1 MNKVSIIGSGNVG
14 SATALYLAEKKIAD
28 IYLIDIAEGLSE
40 GKALDA
46 EESAPI
52 RKYDIEIRGTT
63 DFSELAGSDV
73 VVVTAG
79 IARKPGMS
87 RADLLNTNAKIM
99 KSVSEKIAQY
109 APNSIIVMVTN
120 PLDVMSY
127 VALKITGFALKRVV
141 GMAGILDAT
150 RFRYFVAQKLGVAVG
165 DTTAMVLGGH
175 GDSMVPL
182 PRYSTVG
189 GVPITEILSKD
200 EIDKII
206 ERTRKGGAEIVGYL
220 KTGSAYYAP
229 AASVAEMV
237 ECIIRDKRRILPCS
251 AYLRGEYGIEG
262 IFVGVPVLLGKN
274 GVDRIIELEL
284 IPEEKEALH
293 VSAAAV
299 KEVIEKLEDLEIF

>member
-14 SATALYLAEKKIAD
+14 SSTALYLAEKKIAD
-28 IYLIDIAEGLSE
+28 IYLIDVVEGLSE

-63 DFSELAGSDV
+63 DFSDLAGSDV

-87 RADLLNTNAKIM
+87 RADLLNTNANIM
-99 KSVSEKIAQY
+99 KSVSRKIAQY

-220 KTGSAYYAP
+220 KTGSAFYAP

-237 ECIIRDKRRILPCS
+237 ECIIRDKKRILPCS

-262 IFVGVPVLLGKN
+262 IFVGVPILLGRN

>member
-14 SATALYLAEKKIAD
+14 TSTALYLAEKKIAD
-28 IYLIDIAEGLSE
+28 ISLIDVVEGLSE

-52 RKYDIEIRGTT
+52 RKYDIELRGTT

-87 RADLLNTNAKIM
+87 RADLLNTNAKII

-127 VALKITGFALKRVV
+127 VALKITGFALKRIV
-141 GMAGILDAT
+141 GMAGVLDAT

-200 EIDKII
+200 DIDKII

-237 ECIIRDKRRILPCS
+237 ECIIRDKKRILPCS

>member
-1 MNKVSIIGSGNVG
+1 
-14 SATALYLAEKKIAD
+14 
-28 IYLIDIAEGLSE
+28 
-40 GKALDA
+40 
-46 EESAPI
+46 
-52 RKYDIEIRGTT
+52 
-63 DFSELAGSDV
+63 
-73 VVVTAG
+73 
-79 IARKPGMS
+79 
-87 RADLLNTNAKIM
+87 
-99 KSVSEKIAQY
+99 
-109 APNSIIVMVTN
+109 
-120 PLDVMSY
+120 VMSY
-127 VALKITGFALKRVV
+127 VALKITGFALKKVV

-189 GVPITEILSKD
+189 GIPITEILSKD

-237 ECIIRDKRRILPCS
+237 ECIIRDKKRILPCS

-262 IFVGVPVLLGKN
+262 IFVGVPVLLSKN
-274 GVDRIIELEL
+274 GIDRIIELEL

-299 KEVIEKLEDLEIF
+299 KEVIEKLEDLAIF